1 MSAWNTPDWERG
13 IGVAEAHASGP
24 VRVIPV
30 TPAMREADLRR
41 QQQPPQ
47 DVAVREWRAR
57 VFEGSRPPEPAV
69 KRPSLAHLVQNHLH
83 TPRQE
88 RMKPCKGKCGR
99 NTEHSSGNCH
109 QCRKAATH
117 G

>member
-1 MSAWNTPDWERG
+1 MPAWSTPDWERG

-30 TPAMREADLRR
+30 TPAMQERERQR
-41 QQQPPQ
+41 QQTPQ
-47 DVAVREWRAR
+47 NDTVKAWRTH
-57 VFEGSRPPEPAV
+57 VFAGRDEPAV
-69 KRPSLAHLVQNHLH
+69 VEKIPSNAHLVQNHLR

-88 RMKPCKGKCGR
+88 RMKPCAGKCGR
-99 NTEHSSGNCH
+99 NTEHSSGRCYK
-109 QCRKAATH
+109 CRKEVQH